1 MINRIN
7 FFFILILASMMLN
20 CLKLFSQPVF
30 SKVPLQKANF
40 ASYSVFPF
48 YTGGVSFTDFNEDGW
63 DDITLTTWVADKV
76 HFYEN
81 HFGTFTESFVINT
94 AYSAQYYSVWIDYDN
109 DGDKDLFSISEW
121 SGVQVFNQT
130 SIGTFSDVTAS
141 VGLSGI
147 TGIILRGGVF
157 GDFNNDGLLDFYL
170 CAYST
175 NHQNRMFFQD
185 QNGVFQNVTAISGT
199 ANGFK
204 RSFHA
209 VVLDYNNDGYVDM
222 YVGNDLHDGN
232 TLYKNNGDSTFSD
245 VSIASGA
252 YQELDAMGLAV
263 GDFDGDLDL
272 DIHITD
278 RVVDSKLLRNNN
290 DGTFTEVGTAMG
302 LDFAGGLGWG
312 NNFFDM
318 ESDGD
323 QDLYVSAEYAPTNN
337 TNPSAIHLNGGGGPF
352 TSFTFPGDSL
362 MSFSN
367 AIGDLNNDRVTDIAV
382 HNSWNI
388 KSMIWENKTPQVS
401 DLLTVKLEGCMSNRD
416 AIGAKVYAYSGG
428 SSNLYSTHGS
438 QSFLGQNSTNINIP
452 VLGSSIID
460 SIKVKWPLGGLTS
473 IYNIDPNQTIII
485 SECGVHKPLPVI
497 MVPTFDST
505 HLTSC
510 SDDSILLTINGDYPN
525 VTWSSGE
532 STDSIYISSA
542 GTYLVTVTNQFGVSA
557 ASSPI
562 SIIER
567 EYPAYTIESEIASC
581 FTDGSIH
588 LIPADSNALYS
599 YQWSNQ
605 SSSDSLGH
613 LNPGVYYVT
622 ITDQGECAVTDSVI
636 IYGPTNFTPIN
647 FNGSYEDALC
657 YDDSSGMISVFPTGG
672 SAPYQYL
679 WSTQETSSTIN
690 VPTGNYGLTISDS
703 YNCSKDT
710 SFNVN
715 EPDQILAYIDVVP
728 DTNSAGKGMISL
740 DVFGGIPPYLIAW
753 NDSLSQRG
761 PVADSL
767 ITGTYQVVI
776 EDFTMCDRTIDI
788 TVPNVQLTS
797 LNQPSKSIT
806 DLTCRL
812 EGQKVHLTINDNFL
826 IEKGEQLEFALYDIN
841 GRKLAFRKELIND
854 AEYLLNFEG
863 RGVFLIK
870 EVTSQQG
877 CKVAKP

>member
-1 MINRIN
+1 M
-7 FFFILILASMMLN
+7 
-20 CLKLFSQPVF
+20 
-30 SKVPLQKANF
+30 
-40 ASYSVFPF
+40 
-48 YTGGVSFTDFNEDGW
+48 
-63 DDITLTTWVADKV
+63 
-76 HFYEN
+76 
-81 HFGTFTESFVINT
+81 
-94 AYSAQYYSVWIDYDN
+94 
-109 DGDKDLFSISEW
+109 
-121 SGVQVFNQT
+121 
-130 SIGTFSDVTAS
+130 
-141 VGLSGI
+141 
-147 TGIILRGGVF
+147 
-157 GDFNNDGLLDFYL
+157 
-170 CAYST
+170 
-175 NHQNRMFFQD
+175 
-185 QNGVFQNVTAISGT
+185 
-199 ANGFK
+199 
-204 RSFHA
+204 
-209 VVLDYNNDGYVDM
+209 
-222 YVGNDLHDGN
+222 
-232 TLYKNNGDSTFSD
+232 
-245 VSIASGA
+245 
-252 YQELDAMGLAV
+252 
-263 GDFDGDLDL
+263 
-272 DIHITD
+272 
-278 RVVDSKLLRNNN
+278 
-290 DGTFTEVGTAMG
+290 
-302 LDFAGGLGWG
+302 
-312 NNFFDM
+312 
-318 ESDGD
+318 
-323 QDLYVSAEYAPTNN
+323 
-337 TNPSAIHLNGGGGPF
+337 
-352 TSFTFPGDSL
+352 
-362 MSFSN
+362 
-367 AIGDLNNDRVTDIAV
+367 
-382 HNSWNI
+382 
-388 KSMIWENKTPQVS
+388 
-401 DLLTVKLEGCMSNRD
+401 
-416 AIGAKVYAYSGG
+416 
-428 SSNLYSTHGS
+428 
-438 QSFLGQNSTNINIP
+438 
-452 VLGSSIID
+452 
-460 SIKVKWPLGGLTS
+460 
-473 IYNIDPNQTIII
+473 
-485 SECGVHKPLPVI
+485 
-497 MVPTFDST
+497 
-505 HLTSC
+505 
-510 SDDSILLTINGDYPN
+510 
-525 VTWSSGE
+525 
-532 STDSIYISSA
+532 
-542 GTYLVTVTNQFGVSA
+542 TNQFGVSA